1 LRTGR
6 QMWYTDARRFDLAER
21 LADETGEK
29 LEAAPIR
36 VAIGTHVEVEL
47 VTEPGASEKMAF
59 DVVPDSKADFSA
71 GFLGAGTPLAQ
82 AILGHRAASRVPY
95 EAADIVEVR
104 ILSVAPA
111 TSPPP
116 GDTAAS
122 RQAVI
127 DEAVSR
133 SNLADTLRLALTVDV
148 KWGDYDPDGIEANW
162 DG

>member
-1 LRTGR
+1 
-6 QMWYTDARRFDLAER
+6 MWYTDARRFDVTER
-21 LADETGEK
+21 LADETGKE
-29 LEAAPIR
+29 LEAASIR

-47 VTEPGASEKMAF
+47 ITEPGGGEQMAF

-82 AILGHRAASRVPY
+82 AILGHNAASRVPY

-111 TSPPP
+111 DSPPP
-116 GDTAAS
+116 GDTEAR

-127 DEAVSR
+127 GKAVSK
-133 SNLADTLRLALTVDV
+133 SNLADTLQLALTVDV
-148 KWGDYDPDGIEANW
+148 KWGDYDPEGIEANW

>member
-1 LRTGR
+1 MRTGR
-6 QMWYTDARRFDLAER
+6 QMWYTGARRFELADL
-21 LADETGEK
+21 LADETGENV
-29 LEAAPIR
+29 EAAPIR

-47 VTEPGASEKMAF
+47 VTEPGESERMAF

-82 AILGHRAASRVPY
+82 AILGHGAASRVRY

-111 TSPPP
+111 ASPPP
-116 GDTAAS
+116 GDAEAR

-127 DEAVSR
+127 GKAVSK
-133 SNLADTLRLALTVDV
+133 SNQADKMQLALNVDV
-148 KWGDYDPDGIEANW
+148 KWGDNDHEVN
-162 DG
+162 